1 MLAHEMGLGKAQP
14 LSSKI
19 LTSYCWK
26 KMGEVKIND
35 EIINSNGKISK
46 VIDIFPQGIKDVY
59 EITFSDKTKTKCTLD
74 HLWNVQTTNWK
85 FRGTGF
91 KTLSLKTL
99 MDLGIHNKYGTPK
112 YYIPIT
118 KPINFKKNYFNQIHP
133 YLLGALLGD
142 GCFHKGMTTISNQD
156 QDLLNCIK
164 KIISPT
170 LQLVQY
176 SKNDYGLSGKSKKPN
191 FITQTLKNL
200 NLNNKK
206 SYEKFIPKQY
216 LFDSIENRIELLRGL
231 LDTDGYISK
240 KGTIQFYST
249 SERLIN
255 DVQFLVESFGGIA
268 FLSTKI
274 PFYYYKNKEKKI
286 GRKCYIL
293 TIRLPGFFNPFFIK
307 RKADRYKPNVKYKP
321 LRAIKN
327 IEYIGK
333 EKTQCILTDSK
344 DHLYLTDHC
353 IITHN
358 TKILID
364 ILNHLWDKEK
374 IDKVLIL
381 SPIEGIYNWRRELL
395 RFSKFWKL
403 EDISIASVTNRK
415 PFKITAK
422 IIICTY
428 RTFLMLS
435 DDYYKLNNPKKKG
448 VKKYRNSTIPFD
460 EWGVNRCIILD
471 ESHKFKNP
479 KARITHVLNLHKK
492 FFKFRYLAT
501 GTPAPN
507 EIKDYYAQLKFMD
520 EGIIQEDYFDWIRKM
535 ANIGNRF
542 SKVAINYY
550 YPEKVEE
557 FINSIQSWIIR
568 RKSNDCLELP
578 DLIINK
584 VYTELNKK
592 QTAIY
597 QDLTVY
603 TLKKMGMNTKYNL
616 KHIIN
621 KFPYFSLAID
631 NPELIKNDELIMD
644 INLKKKLTSWN
655 FLDHSKLSV
664 CDSLVYKYMDE
675 NKKIIIWTGHP
686 MTAESLAEHY
696 SKHLPVII
704 HGQIEIPSKFTQ
716 SDYRDKLIEKF
727 KQDKSKKLMIASYLV
742 MGLAIN
748 LTEITRNI
756 YFDRNYSLTD
766 WLQSIKRSHRYGQ
779 KEKVIVD
786 ILICEN
792 TLDEHLDRLLTK
804 KENVNKFLL
813 GRVHLSIQ
821 DIRSLLMGKEIE

>member
-1 MLAHEMGLGKAQP
+1 
-14 LSSKI
+14 
-19 LTSYCWK
+19 
-26 KMGEVKIND
+26 
-35 EIINSNGKISK
+35 
-46 VIDIFPQGIKDVY
+46 
-59 EITFSDKTKTKCTLD
+59 
-74 HLWNVQTTNWK
+74 
-85 FRGTGF
+85 
-91 KTLSLKTL
+91 
-99 MDLGIHNKYGTPK
+99 
-112 YYIPIT
+112 
-118 KPINFKKNYFNQIHP
+118 
-133 YLLGALLGD
+133 
-142 GCFHKGMTTISNQD
+142 
-156 QDLLNCIK
+156 
-164 KIISPT
+164 
-170 LQLVQY
+170 
-176 SKNDYGLSGKSKKPN
+176 
-191 FITQTLKNL
+191 
-200 NLNNKK
+200 
-206 SYEKFIPKQY
+206 
-216 LFDSIENRIELLRGL
+216 
-231 LDTDGYISK
+231 
-240 KGTIQFYST
+240 
-249 SERLIN
+249 
-255 DVQFLVESFGGIA
+255 
-268 FLSTKI
+268 
-274 PFYYYKNKEKKI
+274 
-286 GRKCYIL
+286 
-293 TIRLPGFFNPFFIK
+293 
-307 RKADRYKPNVKYKP
+307 
-321 LRAIKN
+321 
-327 IEYIGK
+327 
-333 EKTQCILTDSK
+333 
-344 DHLYLTDHC
+344 
-353 IITHN
+353 
-358 TKILID
+358 
-364 ILNHLWDKEK
+364 
-374 IDKVLIL
+374 
-381 SPIEGIYNWRRELL
+381 
-395 RFSKFWKL
+395 
-403 EDISIASVTNRK
+403 
-415 PFKITAK
+415 
-422 IIICTY
+422 
-428 RTFLMLS
+428 MLS